1 MLLFARRFLKCV
13 KITLMLCYTQVDSAR
28 RIASSDRAK
37 KFWIESEINRF
48 IVETL
53 NRPDINFESPRREY
67 IT

>member
-1 MLLFARRFLKCV
+1 
-13 KITLMLCYTQVDSAR
+13 MLCYTQVDSAR

-37 KFWIESEINRF
+37 KFWIESEINHF

>member
-1 MLLFARRFLKCV
+1 MLR
-13 KITLMLCYTQVDSAR
+13 YTQMDSAR

-37 KFWIESEINRF
+37 KFWIESKINCF

-53 NRPDINFESPRREY
+53 NRPDINSESPRREY